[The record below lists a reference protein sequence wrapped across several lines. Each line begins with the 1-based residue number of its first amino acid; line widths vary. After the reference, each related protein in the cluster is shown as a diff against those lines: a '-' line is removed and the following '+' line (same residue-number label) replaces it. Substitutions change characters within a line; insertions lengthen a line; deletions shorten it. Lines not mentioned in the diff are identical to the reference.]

1 MRVLIVSFS
10 HLARD
15 PRVSKQIRLLS
26 QTHDVIAAGY
36 GEGVEPGNVSFVPL
50 QPGTRSAAQRIAT
63 MALLKARAFER
74 VYWTHPTIVFALR
87 ALSNLRVDAIVAND
101 IEALPLACRIAGEHT
116 RIVFDAHEY
125 APREFEDSWVWRTFF
140 QRYKTYLCRKYI
152 QRAHSMLTV
161 SHGIAEEFAREFG
174 ARVQVLPNTPPF
186 FDLAPQ
192 PVDERRIRLV
202 HHGDANP
209 SRKLER
215 IIEAMR
221 HLDDRFTLDF
231 YLMRNHHEKHFQ
243 QLVALARGDDRI
255 RFLPPVPMASLPRT
269 LNEYDVG
276 VYLLDPTSFNNR
288 YALPNKFFEFVQGR
302 IAVVVGPSPEMASL
316 VDRYRLGRV
325 TQDFS
330 PQALARTLSSM
341 SPKLLEEFKSNVDVA
356 ARELCYERM
365 GRMLSD
371 AVQSEAN
378 RSCVE

>member
-1 MRVLIVSFS
+1 
-10 HLARD
+10 
-15 PRVSKQIRLLS
+15 
-26 QTHDVIAAGY
+26 
-36 GEGVEPGNVSFVPL
+36 
-50 QPGTRSAAQRIAT
+50 
-63 MALLKARAFER
+63 
-74 VYWTHPTIVFALR
+74 
-87 ALSNLRVDAIVAND
+87 
-101 IEALPLACRIAGEHT
+101 
-116 RIVFDAHEY
+116 
-125 APREFEDSWVWRTFF
+125 
-140 QRYKTYLCRKYI
+140 
-152 QRAHSMLTV
+152 MLTV

>member
-26 QTHDVIAAGY
+26 RSHEVVAAGY
-36 GEGVEPGNVSFVPL
+36 GDHVEPGSVGFLPL
-50 QPGTRSAAQRIAT
+50 QPGGRSVAQRIAT
-63 MALLKARAFER
+63 MGFLKAGAFER
-74 VYWTHPTIVFALR
+74 VYWSHPTIVSALR
-87 ALSNLRVDAIVAND
+87 ELSNLRVDVIVAND

-152 QRAHSMLTV
+152 PRAHAMLTV
-161 SHGIAEEFAREFG
+161 SHGIADEFARVFG
-174 ARVQVLPNTPPF
+174 VRAQVLPNTPPF
-186 FDLAPQ
+186 FDLTPR

-215 IIEAMR
+215 IIEAMH
-221 HLDDRFTLDF
+221 HLDERFTLDF
-231 YLMRNHHEKHFQ
+231 YLMRNNHEKHFQ
-243 QLVALARGDDRI
+243 QLVELARGDGRI

-269 LNEYDVG
+269 LNEYDAG

-288 YALPNKFFEFVQGR
+288 YALPNKFFEFVQAR
-302 IAVVVGPSPEMASL
+302 IAVVVGPSPEMATL
-316 VDRYRLGRV
+316 VDRYRLGLV
-325 TQDFS
+325 TEDFS
-330 PQALARTLSSM
+330 PQALARTLASM
-341 SPKLLEEFKSNVDVA
+341 SRTQLEDFKANVDIA
-356 ARELCYERM
+356 ARDLCYERV
-365 GRMLSD
+365 GRMLSG
-371 AVQSEAN
+371 AVESEDR

>member
-26 QTHDVIAAGY
+26 QKHEVIAAGY
-36 GEGVEPGNVSFVPL
+36 GEGVEPNNVMFVPL
-50 QPGTRSAAQRIAT
+50 RPAGRSVAQRIAT
-63 MALLKARAFER
+63 MAVLKARAFER
-74 VYWTHPTIVFALR
+74 VYWSHPTITFALE
-87 ALSNLRVDAIVAND
+87 ALSNLRVDVIVAND

-140 QRYKTYLCRKYI
+140 QQYKTYLCRRYLP
-152 QRAHSMLTV
+152 RAHAMLTV
-161 SHGIAEEFAREFG
+161 SQGIADEFARVFG
-174 ARVQVLPNTPPF
+174 AQASVLPNTPPF
-186 FDLAPQ
+186 FQLAPQ
-192 PVDERRIRLV
+192 PVGERRIRLV

-221 HLDDRFTLDF
+221 HLDERFTLDF
-231 YLMRNHHEKHFQ
+231 YLMRNNHEKHFQ
-243 QLVALARGDDRI
+243 QLVALASGDERI
-255 RFLPPVPMASLPRT
+255 RFLAPVPMASLPRT

-302 IAVVVGPSPEMASL
+302 IAVVVGPSPEMARL
-316 VDRYRLGRV
+316 VEQYGLGLV
-325 TQDFS
+325 TRDFS
-330 PQALARTLSSM
+330 PEALAQTLSSLT
-341 SPKLLEEFKSNVDVA
+341 PKALEGFKSNVDTA
-356 ARELCYERM
+356 AHELCYERM
-365 GRMLSD
+365 GCILSD
-371 AVQSEAN
+371 AVQSEPA